1 MKQFI
6 IICLLFFFY
15 NSFAQEFEI
24 NERIKIKRK
33 YSNEKLITE
42 EHFNRKGQIIKYSQI
57 NYNLLR
63 SEIVNGVF
71 YPMDIQYD
79 SLVNIF
85 EYTQF
90 PEQKLSYSYSAD
102 KNGKSEI
109 KLTSIYF
116 FENDLLIEEKI
127 ILKNDTISRLNFY
140 NNQKDLIKVIN
151 ESESTYLI
159 DYEYNIDSLP
169 IKKLKYLDNLN
180 NLISKVEINYNEKKQ
195 KQKEYFYNDDEKL
208 KSTISYFYDNKN
220 RLIKTVKTTFDLFT
234 NPKQKRDTK
243 FIISYKYDD
252 FGNVIEEEIFDDFM
266 DKKGKVDI
274 YKYEYEF
281 YN

>member
-15 NSFAQEFEI
+15 KSFAQEFEKS
-24 NERIKIKRK
+24 ERIKIKRK
-33 YSNEKLITE
+33 YSNENLITE
-42 EHFNRKGQIIKYSQI
+42 EHFDQKGQIIKYSQI

-63 SEIVNGVF
+63 SEVVNGVF

-85 EYTQF
+85 EYNQF

-180 NLISKVEINYNEKKQ
+180 NLISKIEITYNLSSINKSRKIVGKK
-195 KQKEYFYNDDEKL
+195 
-208 KSTISYFYDNKN
+208 
-220 RLIKTVKTTFDLFT
+220 
-234 NPKQKRDTK
+234 
-243 FIISYKYDD
+243 
-252 FGNVIEEEIFDDFM
+252 
-266 DKKGKVDI
+266 KK
-274 YKYEYEF
+274 
-281 YN
+281 